1 MRKILPL
8 LLAATSAVAQEEEP
22 FEVRRAEPATPG
34 AEVRR
39 AEPVAPVA
47 PAAPATPE
55 AVAPGEIRTLPS
67 AAVGDPV
74 AAALEQ
80 ANAFYQQKMF
90 RLAAD
95 KYREFLQLRPQG
107 SDRQPA
113 LFRLGESLRALN
125 SGAEAMA
132 AYAELVREFKSGD
145 FIGPAAYRLGEM
157 QFAAQDNDAAAESFG
172 IAAMHVRD
180 PKLRLAARFFEGR
193 SLDAANRRVEAL
205 AAYRDVAAQE
215 GENPYRERAIYD
227 LAEADAR
234 SGLREGA
241 FRQFR
246 QLAGTA
252 TNAPVRVAA
261 AVKGGLLAIDMRDFA
276 EARPLLEKAVTEP
289 QAGAWKTPAESGLLR
304 LDYEEGKYQSVADR
318 SAKLLPTLPPD
329 AQPDVLLLAA
339 NARRQLGEQD
349 RALDLYDR
357 LVTGF
362 PNSPAAKEAGFH
374 RLVSL
379 VAQGD
384 SRAAAQIDLFLVNN
398 PDPEQRARAKLL
410 KAELLFEQRDYINAE
425 PLYAEAS
432 TASGTEKYRAEAF
445 YKLAYCRLQQQKYD
459 LAVSAL
465 TSFIMQY
472 PRHPLVASAYA
483 QRAMA
488 QLENGQR
495 EDALA
500 DFSVVID
507 KFPQAREREDAML
520 QSALLLGSLERPAE
534 MTAAFQR
541 FLAEYP
547 ETKSA
552 AQAHFWIGY
561 TAFEAKKYAEAI
573 ASLEKAREMDP
584 PRYGERATLR
594 LLLAHYYNENF
605 DAAARETAAL
615 GIDKAPSEVRTWLGL
630 TALANGQHAE
640 AVEFLTS
647 VASADDASDDLRLS
661 LAQAQIGAGQN
672 GGARTTLEKL
682 LPRVHEP
689 KTKARAHLLLSQA
702 LIGLK
707 DHEAAKAQ
715 AEEALKLQPEGR
727 LNAEARL
734 ANGRALLAQDR
745 FDDAARAFMA
755 VALLYDEK
763 DLTPEALV
771 LAEQAYRQANNT
783 VDADRARDELQRR
796 YPDFKPPASS

>member
-1 MRKILPL
+1 
-8 LLAATSAVAQEEEP
+8 
-22 FEVRRAEPATPG
+22 
-34 AEVRR
+34 
-39 AEPVAPVA
+39 
-47 PAAPATPE
+47 
-55 AVAPGEIRTLPS
+55 
-67 AAVGDPV
+67 VGDPV

-90 RLAAD
+90 QLAAD

-107 SDRQPA
+107 ADRQPA
-113 LFRLGESLRALN
+113 IFRLGESLRAL
-125 SGAEAMA
+125 GRQAEAAA
-132 AYAELVREFKSGD
+132 AYSELVKEFNSGD

-157 QFAAQDNDAAAESFG
+157 QFAARDNEAAAESFRL
-172 IAAMHVRD
+172 AAHHVRD
-180 PKLRLAARFFEGR
+180 PKLRLAAKFFEGR
-193 SLDAANRRVEAL
+193 ALDASNRRVEAL
-205 AAYRDVAAQE
+205 SAYREVAAQQ
-215 GENPYRERAIYD
+215 GENPYRERAMYD

-234 SGLREGA
+234 AGLSEGA

-246 QLAGTA
+246 QLATAA

-261 AVKGGLLAIDMRDFA
+261 AVKGGLLAIDMRDFPA
-276 EARPLLEKAVTEP
+276 ARPLLEQAVAEP
-289 QAGAWKTPAESGLLR
+289 QPGAWKSPAESGLLR
-304 LDYEEGKYQSVADR
+304 LDYEEGNYQAVADR
-318 SAKLLPTLPPD
+318 SAQLLPKLSPD

-339 NARRQLGEQD
+339 NARRQLGKQD
-349 RALDLYDR
+349 QALDLYDR

-362 PNSPAAKEAGFH
+362 PNSAAAKEAGFH

-379 VAQGD
+379 VAQRD
-384 SRAAAQIDLFLVNN
+384 ERAAGQIDAFLASN
-398 PDPEQRARAKLL
+398 PDPTQRSRAKLL
-410 KAELLFEQRDYINAE
+410 KAELLFEQRDYVNAE

-432 TASGTEKYRAEAF
+432 TAPGAEKYKPDAL

-465 TSFIMQY
+465 TSFVMQY
-472 PRHPLVASAYA
+472 PRHPMIASAYA

-500 DFSVVID
+500 DFGVVID
-507 KFPQAREREDAML
+507 KFPDAREREDAML
-520 QSALLLGSLERPAE
+520 QTALLLGSLERPAE

-547 ETKSA
+547 DTRSA
-552 AQAHFWIGY
+552 AQAQFWIGY
-561 TAFEAKKYAEAI
+561 SAFEAKKYAEAI
-573 ASLEKAREMDP
+573 TALEKAREMDP
-584 PRYGERATLR
+584 AKYNERATLR
-594 LLLAHYYNENF
+594 LLLAHYYNENRE
-605 DAAARETAAL
+605 AAAREAAAL
-615 GIDKAPSEVRTWLGL
+615 GPEKAPAEVRTWLGL
-630 TALANGQHAE
+630 TALENREHAE
-640 AVEFLTS
+640 AVEFLAT
-647 VASADDASDDLRLS
+647 VAGADGASDDLQLS

-682 LPRVHEP
+682 LPRLHEP
-689 KTKARAHLLLSQA
+689 KTKARAHLLLSEA

-707 DHEAAKAQ
+707 DHEAAKVQ

-727 LNAEARL
+727 INAEARL

-745 FDDAARAFMA
+745 YDDAARAFMA

-771 LAEQAYRQANNT
+771 LAEQAYRQADNT
-783 VDADRARDELQRR
+783 TDADRARDELQRR

>member
-1 MRKILPL
+1 MRKFLPL
-8 LLAATSAVAQEEEP
+8 LLAASTVVAQEEP
-22 FEVRRAEPATPG
+22 VEVRRAEPAVP
-34 AEVRR
+34 R
-39 AEPVAPVA
+39 AQPVTPVAA
-47 PAAPATPE
+47 PAAVPPTAD
-55 AVAPGEIRTLPS
+55 AVAPGEIRALPS

-90 RLAAD
+90 QLAAD

-107 SDRQPA
+107 DDRQPA
-113 LFRLGESLRALN
+113 LFRLGESLRALTR
-125 SGAEAMA
+125 GPEAAA
-132 AYAELVREFKSGD
+132 AYAELVKEFKSGD

-157 QFAAQDNDAAAESFG
+157 QFAAQDNDAAADSFRL
-172 IAAMHVRD
+172 AALHVRD
-180 PKLRLAARFFEGR
+180 PKLRLAAKFFEGR
-193 SLDAANRRVEAL
+193 ALDAANRRVEAL
-205 AAYRDVAAQE
+205 SAYREVAAQQ

-234 SGLREGA
+234 AGLNEGA

-246 QLAGTA
+246 QLASSA

-261 AVKGGLLAIDMRDFA
+261 AVKGGLLAIDMRDFPA
-276 EARPLLEKAVTEP
+276 ARPLLEQALAEP
-289 QAGAWKTPAESGLLR
+289 QPGAWKAPAESGLLR
-304 LDYEEGKYQSVADR
+304 LDYEEGNYQAVADR
-318 SAKLLPTLPPD
+318 SVKLLPVLSPD

-339 NARRQLGEQD
+339 NARRQLGKQD
-349 RALDLYDR
+349 QALDLYDR

-379 VAQGD
+379 VAQRDG
-384 SRAAAQIDLFLVNN
+384 RAAGQIDSFLANN
-398 PDPEQRARAKLL
+398 PDPAQRARAKLL
-410 KAELLFEQRDYINAE
+410 KAELLFEQRDYVNAE

-432 TASGTEKYRAEAF
+432 TAPGAEKYKADAL

-472 PRHPLVASAYA
+472 PRHPMVASAYA
-483 QRAMA
+483 QRGMA

-500 DFSVVID
+500 DFGVVID
-507 KFPQAREREDAML
+507 KFPDAREREDAML

-547 ETKSA
+547 GTKSA
-552 AQAHFWIGY
+552 AQAQFWIGY
-561 TAFEAKKYAEAI
+561 TAFEAKKYNEAI
-573 ASLEKAREMDP
+573 PALEKSREMDP
-584 PRYGERATLR
+584 AKYSERATLR
-594 LLLAHYYNENF
+594 LLLAHYYSENR
-605 DAAARETAAL
+605 DAAAREAASL
-615 GIDKAPSEVRTWLGL
+615 GADKAPAEVRTWLGL
-630 TALANGQHAE
+630 TALENGQHAE
-640 AVEFLTS
+640 AVEFLAS

-682 LPRVHEP
+682 LPRLHEP
-689 KTKARAHLLLSQA
+689 KTKARAHLLMSEA

-707 DHEAAKAQ
+707 DLEAAKAQ

-745 FDDAARAFMA
+745 YDDAARAFMA

-783 VDADRARDELQRR
+783 PDADRARDELQRR

>member
-1 MRKILPL
+1 MRKFLPL
-8 LLAATSAVAQEEEP
+8 LVAASSVLAQEEP
-22 FEVRRAEPATPG
+22 VEVRRAEPAVP
-34 AEVRR
+34 R
-39 AEPVAPVA
+39 AEAVAP
-47 PAAPATPE
+47 PAAPATAD
-55 AVAPGEIRTLPS
+55 AVAAGEIRALPS
-67 AAVGDPV
+67 AAMGDPV

-80 ANAFYQQKMF
+80 ANAFYRQKMHQM
-90 RLAAD
+90 AVD

-107 SDRQPA
+107 DDRQPA
-113 LFRLGESLRALN
+113 LFRLGESLRALARE
-125 SGAEAMA
+125 SEAAA
-132 AYAELVREFKSGD
+132 AYAELTREFNSGD

-157 QFAAQDNDAAAESFG
+157 QFAAQDNDAAAESFRL
-172 IAAMHVRD
+172 AAHHVRD
-180 PKLRLAARFFEGR
+180 PKLRLAAKFFEGR
-193 SLDAANRRVEAL
+193 ALDAADRRVEAL
-205 AAYRDVAAQE
+205 SVYREVAAQQ

-234 SGLREGA
+234 SGLNEGA

-246 QLAGTA
+246 QLAASA

-261 AVKGGLLAIDMRDFA
+261 AVKGGLLAIDMRDFPA
-276 EARPLLEKAVTEP
+276 ARPLLEQAVAEP
-289 QAGAWKTPAESGLLR
+289 QPGAWKAPAESGLLR
-304 LDYEEGKYQSVADR
+304 LDYEEGKYREVADR
-318 SAKLLPTLPPD
+318 SVKLLPTLSPE

-362 PNSPAAKEAGFH
+362 PNSAAAREAGFH

-379 VAQGD
+379 VAQRDG
-384 SRAAAQIDLFLVNN
+384 RAGAQIDLFLVNN
-398 PDPEQRARAKLL
+398 PDPAQRARAKLL
-410 KAELLFEQRDYINAE
+410 KAELLFEQRDYVNAE

-432 TASGTEKYRAEAF
+432 TAPGAEKYKPDAL
-445 YKLAYCRLQQQKYD
+445 YKLAYCRLHQQKYD

-472 PRHPLVASAYA
+472 PRHPMVASAYA

-500 DFSVVID
+500 DFGVVVD
-507 KFPQAREREDAML
+507 KFPDAREREDAML

-547 ETKSA
+547 DTKSA

-561 TAFEAKKYAEAI
+561 TAFEAKKYPDAI
-573 ASLEKAREMDP
+573 TALEKAREMDSAK
-584 PRYGERATLR
+584 YGERATLR
-594 LLLAHYYNENF
+594 LLLAHYYSENR
-605 DAAARETAAL
+605 DAAAREASTL
-615 GIDKAPSEVRTWLGL
+615 GADKAPAEVRTWLGL
-630 TALANGQHAE
+630 TALENGQHAE
-640 AVEFLTS
+640 AVEFLAA
-647 VASADDASDDLRLS
+647 VAGADDATDDLRLS

-682 LPRVHEP
+682 LPRLHEP
-689 KTKARAHLLLSQA
+689 KAKARAHLLMSEA
-702 LIGLK
+702 LIGLN
-707 DHEAAKAQ
+707 DNEAAKVQ

-745 FDDAARAFMA
+745 YDDAARAFMA
-755 VALLYDEK
+755 IALLYDEK

-771 LAEQAYRQANNT
+771 LAEKAYRQANNAS
-783 VDADRARDELQRR
+783 DADRAREELQRR
-796 YPDFKPPASS
+796 YPDFKAPASS

>member
-1 MRKILPL
+1 MRAFLL
-8 LLAATSAVAQEEEP
+8 VLLAVSSATAQEEP
-22 FEVRRAEPATPG
+22 VEVRRAEPAVP
-34 AEVRR
+34 R
-39 AEPVAPVA
+39 AVPVA
-47 PAAPATPE
+47 PAAFPVAPPTAD
-55 AVAPGEIRTLPS
+55 AVAPGEIRALPS

-90 RLAAD
+90 QLAAD

-107 SDRQPA
+107 ADRQPA
-113 LFRLGESLRALN
+113 IFRLGESLRAL
-125 SGAEAMA
+125 GRQAEAAA
-132 AYAELVREFKSGD
+132 AYSELVKEFNSGD

-157 QFAAQDNDAAAESFG
+157 QFAARDNEAAAESFRL
-172 IAAMHVRD
+172 AAHHVRD
-180 PKLRLAARFFEGR
+180 PKLRLAAKFFEGR
-193 SLDAANRRVEAL
+193 ALDASNRRVEAL
-205 AAYRDVAAQE
+205 SAYREVAAQQ
-215 GENPYRERAIYD
+215 GENPYRERAMYD

-234 SGLREGA
+234 AGLSEGA

-246 QLAGTA
+246 QLATAA

-261 AVKGGLLAIDMRDFA
+261 AVKGGLLAIDMRDFPA
-276 EARPLLEKAVTEP
+276 ARPLLEQAVAEP
-289 QAGAWKTPAESGLLR
+289 QPGAWKSPAESGLLR
-304 LDYEEGKYQSVADR
+304 LDYEEGNYQAVADR
-318 SAKLLPTLPPD
+318 SAQLLPKLSPD

-339 NARRQLGEQD
+339 NARRQLGKQD
-349 RALDLYDR
+349 QALDLYDR

-362 PNSPAAKEAGFH
+362 PNSAAAKEAGFH

-379 VAQGD
+379 VAQRD
-384 SRAAAQIDLFLVNN
+384 ERAAGQIDAFLASN
-398 PDPEQRARAKLL
+398 PDPTQRSRAKLL
-410 KAELLFEQRDYINAE
+410 KAELLFEQRDYVNAE

-432 TASGTEKYRAEAF
+432 TAPGAEKYKPDAL

-465 TSFIMQY
+465 TSFVMQY
-472 PRHPLVASAYA
+472 PRHPMIASAYA

-500 DFSVVID
+500 DFGVVID
-507 KFPQAREREDAML
+507 KFPDAREREDAML
-520 QSALLLGSLERPAE
+520 QTALLLGSLERPAE

-547 ETKSA
+547 DTRSA
-552 AQAHFWIGY
+552 AQAQFWIGY
-561 TAFEAKKYAEAI
+561 SAFEAKKYAEAI
-573 ASLEKAREMDP
+573 TALEKAREMDP
-584 PRYGERATLR
+584 AKYNERATLR
-594 LLLAHYYNENF
+594 LLLAHYYNENRE
-605 DAAARETAAL
+605 AAAREAAAL
-615 GIDKAPSEVRTWLGL
+615 GPEKAPAEVRTWLGL
-630 TALANGQHAE
+630 TALENREHAE
-640 AVEFLTS
+640 AVEFLAT
-647 VASADDASDDLRLS
+647 VAGADGASDDLQLS

-682 LPRVHEP
+682 LPRLHEP
-689 KTKARAHLLLSQA
+689 KTKARAHLLLSEA

-707 DHEAAKAQ
+707 DHEAAKVQ

-727 LNAEARL
+727 INAEARL

-745 FDDAARAFMA
+745 YDDAARAFMA

-771 LAEQAYRQANNT
+771 LAEQAYRQADNT
-783 VDADRARDELQRR
+783 TDADRARDELQRR

>member
-1 MRKILPL
+1 MRKFFLL
-8 LLAATSAVAQEEEP
+8 LLAVSSAAAQEEP
-22 FEVRRAEPATPG
+22 VEVRRAEPAVPTAVP
-34 AEVRR
+34 R
-39 AEPVAPVA
+39 AQPVA
-47 PAAPATPE
+47 PAAVPATPATAE
-55 AVAPGEIRTLPS
+55 AVAPGEIRALPS

-80 ANAFYQQKMF
+80 ANAFYQQKLF
-90 RLAAD
+90 QLAAD

-107 SDRQPA
+107 ADRQPA
-113 LFRLGESLRALN
+113 LFRLGESLRAVGRQAE
-125 SGAEAMA
+125 GAA
-132 AYAELVREFKSGD
+132 AYAELVKEFNSGD

-157 QFAAQDNDAAAESFG
+157 QFAAQDNDAAAESFRL
-172 IAAMHVRD
+172 AAHHVRD
-180 PKLRLAARFFEGR
+180 PKLRLAAKFFEGR

-205 AAYRDVAAQE
+205 SAYREVAAQQ
-215 GENPYRERAIYD
+215 GENPYRERAMYD

-234 SGLREGA
+234 AGLNEGA

-246 QLAGTA
+246 LLADSA
-252 TNAPVRVAA
+252 TNTPVRVAS
-261 AVKGGLLAIDMRDFA
+261 AVKGGLLAIDMRDFPA
-276 EARPLLEKAVTEP
+276 ARPLLEQAVAEP
-289 QAGAWKTPAESGLLR
+289 QPGAWKAPAESGLLR
-304 LDYEEGKYQSVADR
+304 LDYEEGRYQEVADR
-318 SAKLLPTLPPD
+318 SAKLLPKLSPD
-329 AQPDVLLLAA
+329 EQPDVLLLAA
-339 NARRQLGEQD
+339 NARRQLGKQD
-349 RALDLYDR
+349 QALDLYDR

-379 VAQGD
+379 VAQRD
-384 SRAAAQIDLFLVNN
+384 ERAAGQIDAFLANN
-398 PDPEQRARAKLL
+398 PDPAQRARAKLL
-410 KAELLFEQRDYINAE
+410 KAELLFERRDYVNAE

-432 TASGTEKYRAEAF
+432 TAPGAEKYKPDAL
-445 YKLAYCRLQQQKYD
+445 YKLAYCRLHQQKYD

-507 KFPQAREREDAML
+507 KFPDAREREDAML
-520 QSALLLGSLERPAE
+520 QAALLLGSLERPAE

-547 ETKSA
+547 DTKSA

-561 TAFEAKKYAEAI
+561 TAFEAKKHAEAVP
-573 ASLEKAREMDP
+573 ALEKAREMDP
-584 PRYGERATLR
+584 DKYSERATLR
-594 LLLAHYYNENF
+594 LLLAHYYNEDR
-605 DAAARETAAL
+605 DAAAREAAAL
-615 GIDKAPSEVRTWLGL
+615 GPDKAPAEVRTWLGL
-630 TALANGQHAE
+630 TALENGQYAE
-640 AVEFLTS
+640 AVEFLAT
-647 VASADDASDDLRLS
+647 VAGADDATDELRLS

-682 LPRVHEP
+682 LPRLHEP
-689 KTKARAHLLLSQA
+689 KTKARAHLLMSEA

-707 DHEAAKAQ
+707 DHEAAKVQ

-745 FDDAARAFMA
+745 YDDAARAFMA

-771 LAEQAYRQANNT
+771 LAEQAYRQADNT
-783 VDADRARDELQRR
+783 TDADRARDELQRR